1 MVAAAVI
8 LPKNINL
15 EGLND
20 SKQLSEKQRFNLKV
34 EIEKKAISFC
44 ISEVCNHQIDKINI
58 LNASFLAM
66 HLALEGL
73 KSTPELILVDGN
85 RFKPYQFIP
94 YQCIVKGDSIYQSI
108 AAASVLAKCYRDNLM
123 KNLALKHPSY
133 AWERNMGY
141 PTKLHYEGI
150 KNFGITDFHRKT
162 YKGVF

>member
-66 HLALEGL
+66 HLEIGRAH
-73 KSTPELILVDGN
+73 V
-85 RFKPYQFIP
+85 
-94 YQCIVKGDSIYQSI
+94 
-108 AAASVLAKCYRDNLM
+108 
-123 KNLALKHPSY
+123 
-133 AWERNMGY
+133 
-141 PTKLHYEGI
+141 
-150 KNFGITDFHRKT
+150 
-162 YKGVF
+162 